1 MIHHRHHTVHINI
14 LMAHECKSGVYYY
27 GYYLICDL
35 LGPVKVR
42 DHGFFIINKYRT
54 LPIVMCSIYDL
65 EVVLGAWGI
74 FSKGR
79 RSTDTGEIWTCL
91 HLEFRLP
98 FGTSHPFRALVIKAS
113 CPPSLGTSTATKLLK
128 GKIKKRE
135 KSAQ

>member
-1 MIHHRHHTVHINI
+1 M
-14 LMAHECKSGVYYY
+14 G
-27 GYYLICDL
+27 D
-35 LGPVKVR
+35 
-42 DHGFFIINKYRT
+42 
-54 LPIVMCSIYDL
+54 
-65 EVVLGAWGI
+65 

-128 GKIKKRE
+128 GKIKRERE
-135 KSAQ
+135 KCPIGIEVVPSSLGTSCPYQSGCVRFNVYNAPDSWCWWAWTLPGGCIYNKF

>member
-1 MIHHRHHTVHINI
+1 M
-14 LMAHECKSGVYYY
+14 G
-27 GYYLICDL
+27 D
-35 LGPVKVR
+35 
-42 DHGFFIINKYRT
+42 
-54 LPIVMCSIYDL
+54 
-65 EVVLGAWGI
+65 

-79 RSTDTGEIWTCL
+79 RSTDTGTEM